1 MYLDSCCYMWEYKVN
16 VEVAVALHA
25 TTKVYNGN
33 SSIIEAQNWS
43 MYDCNFKSI
52 VVIVML

>member
-1 MYLDSCCYMWEYKVN
+1 MWEYKVN